1 MDTRRTR
8 GVRAVGAFTLIEL
21 LVVIAIIS
29 VLTAIFLPVVNTAR
43 ERGQQVSCTHV
54 LKHMMAGFMSYAQEN
69 NQHYPPY
76 VIGGLPY
83 SSGTNFLKW
92 QHLLGP
98 YLGLP
103 AGDQGGSDD
112 WKLILNTANPKTGAY
127 PADHPFV
134 CRGGLGKLASN
145 NTLGRIT
152 GFYRM
157 NTFGGPQGPHP
168 IPTMIIDRPDRAV
181 LAFCWWHEFG
191 EQSGCMASPAD
202 THRNGRPALFCDGHI
217 LNTMPTAFRNGTT
230 NDMWSQLF
238 LGYSDE

>member
-8 GVRAVGAFTLIEL
+8 GVRAAGAFTLIEL

-76 VIGGLPY
+76 VIGSLPY

-103 AGDQGGSDD
+103 AGDQGGSES
-112 WKLILNTANPKTGAY
+112 ASSQPVSSAEPSESSGAV
-127 PADHPFV
+127 A
-134 CRGGLGKLASN
+134 
-145 NTLGRIT
+145 
-152 GFYRM
+152 
-157 NTFGGPQGPHP
+157 
-168 IPTMIIDRPDRAV
+168 
-181 LAFCWWHEFG
+181 
-191 EQSGCMASPAD
+191 
-202 THRNGRPALFCDGHI
+202 RPASLMLKTSPSSAERTVINQSRIAGQ
-217 LNTMPTAFRNGTT
+217 P
-230 NDMWSQLF
+230 
-238 LGYSDE
+238 